1 MRIDITPVMQA
12 VVEGQ
17 RVVMVL
23 LDSVGKYSRIGDA
36 QRIRDWLASK
46 ALSGESTSPA
56 VKPVA
61 NVSGAAKPI

>member
-1 MRIDITPVMQA
+1 MQA

-36 QRIRDWLASK
+36 QRIRDWLEAKRFGADKAAAVSK
-46 ALSGESTSPA
+46 PL
-56 VKPVA
+56 A
-61 NVSGAAKPI
+61 NVAGTEKPI